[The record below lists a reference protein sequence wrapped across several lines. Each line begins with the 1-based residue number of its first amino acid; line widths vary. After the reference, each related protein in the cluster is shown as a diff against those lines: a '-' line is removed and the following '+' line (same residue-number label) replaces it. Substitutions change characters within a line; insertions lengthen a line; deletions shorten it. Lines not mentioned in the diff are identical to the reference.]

1 MVDNTQHIFFS
12 DFNCPFC
19 YALNERIV
27 QMGISDRIEW
37 RGIEHLPAADSADDS
52 WEEQTRLVNEVSIVR
67 KRAPEVHL
75 EAPLFRPSSGP
86 ANNLLR
92 AFGNTD
98 AEKTAQLRTLVY
110 RAYWRDGEDISDG
123 MVLRRLTAE
132 AGLVFPEQT
141 FAAEDPVL
149 EEWQKEWEG
158 ELFKGRLPV
167 LFSKRIGKPLLGFP
181 TYDLLYDFFS
191 GTNLSMFPES
201 MAVCELQPKQ
211 VIMLVGSAI
220 DERCV
225 VRELEA
231 AYRIVRFATLADFG
245 NWAEENEC
253 APDLILLDIGEFG
266 EEGLRCLQQFRG
278 KYPHRQTALIAL
290 LGDADSGLELDCFD
304 SGATDV
310 MFDLSDA
317 KVCQARLEIHL
328 RMRRNLALL
337 NSMAQLDYLTELPN
351 RREFDAHIEQE
362 WRRASRLQNELSL
375 LMIDIDHFKNYND
388 TYGHAMGDD
397 CLRVVAHS
405 LQASSDRPA
414 DMTARYGG
422 EEFAVILPDT
432 SLAGAKIVAKD
443 ICNAVSRLNIPHK
456 ASSVAEFVTVSIGV
470 ASLIPEAKQTS
481 AQLIECADEALY
493 RAKRNGRNRVED

>member
-1 MVDNTQHIFFS
+1 MIDTTQHIFFS

-19 YALNERIV
+19 YALNERVV

-37 RGIEHLPAADSADDS
+37 RGIEHLPAADSTDDS

-75 EAPLFRPSSGP
+75 ETPLFRPSSGP

-92 AFGNTD
+92 AFGD
-98 AEKTAQLRTLVY
+98 ADVEKTAKLRTLVY
-110 RAYWRDGEDISDG
+110 RAYWLDGEDISDEDI
-123 MVLRRLTAE
+123 LRRLTAE
-132 AGLVFPEQT
+132 AGLLFPEKS
-141 FAAEDPVL
+141 FAAVDPVL
-149 EEWQKEWEG
+149 KEWQREWEG

-211 VIMLVGSAI
+211 VIMLVGSTI
-220 DERCV
+220 DELCTM
-225 VRELEA
+225 RELEA
-231 AYRIVRFATLADFG
+231 AYRIVRCTTLADFA
-245 NWAEENEC
+245 NWAEENES
-253 APDLILLDIGEFG
+253 APDLILLDIGELG
-266 EEGLRCLQQFRG
+266 KEGLKCLQQFRG
-278 KYPHRQTALIAL
+278 KYPPRQTALIAL
-290 LGDADSGLELDCFD
+290 LRDADSGLELDCFD

-362 WRRASRLQNELSL
+362 WRRASRLQHALSL

-388 TYGHAMGDD
+388 TYGHSMGDD
-397 CLRVVAHS
+397 CLRVVARA

-432 SLAGAKIVAKD
+432 SLEGAKVVADD
-443 ICNAVSRLNIPHK
+443 ICEAVRQLEIPHK
-456 ASSVAEFVTVSIGV
+456 ASTAAEVVTVSVGV
-470 ASLIPEAKQTS
+470 ASLIPEAKQ
-481 AQLIECADEALY
+481 AAAYLIERADEALY
-493 RAKRNGRNRVED
+493 RAKHNGRNRAEE